1 MKTVGMA
8 SAAMYRKLVD
18 ESLSKRI
25 RKGIATA
32 AKKPKQAS
40 MTPIK
45 FMNLHITRKTD
56 SKLAMRDA
64 LCSAVEAEMSRAK
77 RMACSAAK
85 KKIAGKAMTRSMAR
99 YSMRVLRKLM
109 RMRLKGV
116 ALLLCWPGS
125 RGVNASG
132 SVQSL
137 MLGVRAA

>member
-1 MKTVGMA
+1 
-8 SAAMYRKLVD
+8 
-18 ESLSKRI
+18 
-25 RKGIATA
+25 
-32 AKKPKQAS
+32 
-40 MTPIK
+40 MTPMK
-45 FMNLHITRKTD
+45 FMNLYITRKAD

-64 LCSAVEAEMSRAK
+64 LCSGMEAEMSRAK

-85 KKIAGKAMTRSMAR
+85 NKIAGKAMIRSMAR
-99 YSMRVLRKLM
+99 YSMRVLRKSM

-116 ALLLCWPGS
+116 ALLLCRPGS